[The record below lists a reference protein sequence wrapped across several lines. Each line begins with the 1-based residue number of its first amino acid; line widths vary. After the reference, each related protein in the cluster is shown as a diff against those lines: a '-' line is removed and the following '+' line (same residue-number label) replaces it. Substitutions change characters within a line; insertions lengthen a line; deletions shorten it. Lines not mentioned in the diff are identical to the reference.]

1 MPLLGLSLR
10 FSYNHLLFSPTLAF
24 PVAGVGVPGALL
36 PLSLNKLL
44 SNGLP
49 PPKLARLFA
58 LLLRPGEYP
67 VPLALRIRLCASP
80 GLPEPSSGR
89 SPVVLKLLRGVERL

>member
-1 MPLLGLSLR
+1 MPLLGLSRR
-10 FSYNHLLFSPTLAF
+10 FSYSHLLFSPTLAL

-36 PLSLNKLL
+36 LLLSLNKLL

-58 LLLRPGEYP
+58 LLLSPGEYP
-67 VPLALRIRLCASP
+67 VPLALRLKLWA

-89 SPVVLKLLRGVERL
+89 SPWVLKLLRGVERL